1 MDYKDLIKTTK
12 DRVRVGRGKAG
23 RRGKT
28 AGRGMKGTKS
38 RSGGKLPTMF
48 DGGSLPYYRKARS
61 LGGFINRNSV
71 VYQVVNIADLDK
83 TFDDGKKLT
92 VKHLLK
98 KGLVRKGSKV
108 KLLGNG
114 KTKKKFEITVDAAS
128 KSAIHK
134 LEKSGGKVSIK

>member
-1 MDYKDLIKTTK
+1 MDYKDLVKVTK
-12 DRVRVGRGKAG
+12 DRIRVGRGKAG

-48 DGGSLPYYRKARS
+48 DGGSLPYYRRART

-71 VYQVVNIADLDK
+71 IYQVINIADINK
-83 TFDDGKKLT
+83 IFDDGKKVT
-92 VKHLLK
+92 EKALLK
-98 KGLVRKGSKV
+98 KKLVRKGFKI

-114 KTKKKFEITVDAAS
+114 KMEKKLEITVDAAS
-128 KSAIHK
+128 KNAI
-134 LEKSGGKVSIK
+134 EKVEKAGGKVNIK